1 MGFNESYQGC
11 LLSNKD
17 SATQCTFD
25 NETLSVNI
33 THVNTMGVIDAGT
46 VIWVTLYGLVNSLKA
61 APTDSFT
68 IKVLTSDGYYILS

>member
-1 MGFNESYQGC
+1 M
-11 LLSNKD
+11 
-17 SATQCTFD
+17 
-25 NETLSVNI
+25 NI